1 MDTIERRFS
10 QEKLFAQAYALFG
23 GIALLLASVGLFG
36 LMSYNVAGRTPELGI
51 RMALGAA
58 RSRVL
63 GMVMRE
69 SILLVTLGV
78 ATGVVV
84 ALAAGRFVSSLVY
97 GLSATDAATIVIAVA
112 VLACVSAVAAYLPA
126 RRASRIDPATA
137 LRSE

>member
-1 MDTIERRFS
+1 
-10 QEKLFAQAYALFG
+10 
-23 GIALLLASVGLFG
+23 
-36 LMSYNVAGRTPELGI
+36 
-51 RMALGAA
+51 
-58 RSRVL
+58 
-63 GMVMRE
+63 VMRE
-69 SILLVTLGV
+69 SMLLVTLGV

>member
-1 MDTIERRFS
+1 
-10 QEKLFAQAYALFG
+10 
-23 GIALLLASVGLFG
+23 
-36 LMSYNVAGRTPELGI
+36 MSYNVAGRTPELGI

-69 SILLVTLGV
+69 SMLLVTLGV

-97 GLSATDAATIVIAVA
+97 GLSATDGATIVIAVA
-112 VLACVSAVAAYLPA
+112 VLACVSALAAYLPA